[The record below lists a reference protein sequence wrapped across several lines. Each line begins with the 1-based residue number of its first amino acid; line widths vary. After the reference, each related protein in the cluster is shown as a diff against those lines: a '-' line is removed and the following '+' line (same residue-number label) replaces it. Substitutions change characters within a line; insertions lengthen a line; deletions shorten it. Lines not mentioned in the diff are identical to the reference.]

1 MQESAPTDV
10 KLDGEVERRLDA
22 VARAYRE
29 GTEAHPD
36 VPEMHLRLGRVLA
49 LLDRHDEADRHLGM
63 AMTLRPDPRQS
74 YLTALFLGDLRER
87 QRRPEDA
94 VSAYASALQIWP
106 GAQAPVVAL
115 ARLRVLSGAADAG
128 RATLAGL
135 HVERDIRER
144 SDPWLGY
151 VGGQGWRLSGAI
163 ADLQRTFEPLR

>member
-1 MQESAPTDV
+1 M

-22 VARAYRE
+22 TARVYRE
-29 GTEAHPD
+29 AAEAHPD
-36 VPEMHLRLGRVLA
+36 VAEMHLRLGRVLA
-49 LLDRHDEADRHLGM
+49 LLERLDEADRHFGI
-63 AMTLRPDPRQS
+63 AMTLRPDPRQA
-74 YLTALFLGDLRER
+74 YLTTLFLGDLRER

-94 VSAYASALQIWP
+94 AAAYARALAAWP

-128 RATLAGL
+128 RAALAGL
-135 HVERDIRER
+135 HVERDMRER

-151 VGGQGWRLSGAI
+151 VGGQGWRLPGAL